1 MQEEKL
7 KTADENFSLINTL
20 DFLKRNWKVV
30 VFGCV
35 AGILLSTV
43 YVARMQDN
51 FEATFQIQ
59 MAQFI
64 SRSSSSSYSS
74 SSSSST
80 SFATNSEEPEALI
93 QRLRFPKTYPV
104 EVLRDCGMP
113 EDGEFDDYL
122 NKKLEAKTIKN
133 VTTTVDI
140 KLRAS
145 SVAQSQQCAEAVVK
159 MIVAQQ
165 HATIEDRLAGYSEQI
180 AQYQQALKEEMQQLE
195 LIKKTALGSIGY
207 LARMDKISWLRSRAA
222 GLQEEI
228 SLSQARPAK
237 LTVPI
242 NVSSRPI
249 PHKTGLWLIMGL
261 LFGLVLGVLYALVR
275 ETFVGSARV
284 NQNKIKKIGA

>member
-7 KTADENFSLINTL
+7 SAANEDFSLINAL
-20 DFLKRNWKVV
+20 DFLERNWKVV
-30 VFGCV
+30 AIGGV
-35 AGILLSTV
+35 AGMLLSGV

-64 SRSSSSSYSS
+64 ARSSSSSYSS

-80 SFATNSEEPEALI
+80 SSATNSEEPEALI

-113 EDGEFDDYL
+113 EDGEFGDYL
-122 NKKLEAKTIKN
+122 DKKLEAKTIKN
-133 VTTTVDI
+133 VTTAVDI
-140 KLRAS
+140 KLRAA
-145 SVAQSQQCAEAVVK
+145 SVAQAQRCSEALVK
-159 MIVAQQ
+159 MIITQQ
-165 HATIEDRLAGYSEQI
+165 RGTIKDRLAGYSEQI
-180 AQYQQALKEEMQQLE
+180 AQYQQALEEELRQLE
-195 LIKKTALGSIGY
+195 VIKKTALGSIGY

-242 NVSSRPI
+242 YVSSRPI
-249 PHKTGLWLIMGL
+249 PHKAGLWLIIGM
-261 LFGLVLGVLYALVR
+261 LFGLMLGVLYALVR
-275 ETFVGSARV
+275 EVFGRSA
-284 NQNKIKKIGA
+284 